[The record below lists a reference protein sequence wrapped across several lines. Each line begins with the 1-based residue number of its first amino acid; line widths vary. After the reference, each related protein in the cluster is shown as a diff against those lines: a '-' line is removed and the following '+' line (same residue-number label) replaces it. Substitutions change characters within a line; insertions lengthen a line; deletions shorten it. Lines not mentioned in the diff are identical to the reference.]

1 MPDEAAEKDRARYHE
16 EQRLKAAWREGFN
29 ASRQWPNHSLPTLT
43 VTWDHDTPKLVPNW
57 KNGLPGY
64 IG

>member
-1 MPDEAAEKDRARYHE
+1 MTKPTEAEERARYHE
-16 EQRLKAAWREGFN
+16 EQRLKAAWREGFQ
-29 ASRQWPNHSLPTLT
+29 AARSWPNHQLPQLNI
-43 VTWDHDTPKLVPNW
+43 TWDHDTATLTPVW

>member
-1 MPDEAAEKDRARYHE
+1 VPDEAEERRRYQE
-16 EQRLKAAWREGFN
+16 EQRLKAAWREGFT
-29 ASRQWPNHSLPTLT
+29 ASRQWPNHSLPVL
-43 VTWDHDTPKLVPNW
+43 VVEWDHETAKLVPQW